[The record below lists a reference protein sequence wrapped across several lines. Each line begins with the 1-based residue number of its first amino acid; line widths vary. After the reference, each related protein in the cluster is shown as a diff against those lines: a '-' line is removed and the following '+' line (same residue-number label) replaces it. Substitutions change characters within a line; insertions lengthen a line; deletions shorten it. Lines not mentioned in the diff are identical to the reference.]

1 MVVFVSTFTG
11 GAIPQE
17 TAQME
22 GKKGENRHGG
32 QQKIP
37 AEPFLTLGDV
47 RKIGRWRI
55 VGRIIRR
62 QMLYP
67 LSYGCLVRAW
77 NDIGFYAMLYYTPD
91 SSLSPDPLLPTGY
104 LFLSLT
110 LRCIL

>member
-1 MVVFVSTFTG
+1 VV
-11 GAIPQE
+11 PLR
-17 TAQME
+17 
-22 GKKGENRHGG
+22 KKRHRW
-32 QQKIP
+32 K
-37 AEPFLTLGDV
+37 AKKA
-47 RKIGRWRI
+47 KIGTAGNKKSPQSHLWLS
-55 VGRIIRR
+55 GMFGKSGAGEDGGKIIRR